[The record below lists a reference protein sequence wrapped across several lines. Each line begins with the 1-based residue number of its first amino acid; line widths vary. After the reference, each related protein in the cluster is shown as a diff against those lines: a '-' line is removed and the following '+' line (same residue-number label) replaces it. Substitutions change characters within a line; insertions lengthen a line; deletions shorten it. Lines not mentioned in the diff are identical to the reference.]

1 MKQYLKALLA
11 VALFTLSTST
21 ALGAAPKQMYSPY
34 GTVINGVALSAASSS
49 FTVNFDNPTTNGIP
63 GLIVV
68 WVSVT
73 DASNS
78 VTAINM
84 SCTGSPNNGTTD
96 YTLQDCSS
104 TAGGVCTS
112 ANASWTKD
120 PSAITSPKRWPW
132 RVDIEGMPEVE
143 CVFTDTGGDA
153 SDSITVTVS
162 FATKG

>member
-1 MKQYLKALLA
+1 MRFLI
-11 VALFTLSTST
+11 ALFLLSAASVVN
-21 ALGAAPKQMYSPY
+21 AAAPKQLYTSY

-49 FTVNFDNPTTNGIP
+49 FTVNFDNPATNGIP
-63 GLIVV
+63 GLMVV

-84 SCTGSPNNGTTD
+84 TCTGSHNGGTTD
-96 YTLQDCSS
+96 FTLQDCSS
-104 TAGGVCTS
+104 VAAGSCTS
-112 ANASWTKD
+112 VGASWVKD

-132 RVDIEGMPEVE
+132 RVDIEGVPEVE
-143 CVFTDTGGDA
+143 CTFTDTGGDA
-153 SDSITVTVS
+153 SDSITVFVT